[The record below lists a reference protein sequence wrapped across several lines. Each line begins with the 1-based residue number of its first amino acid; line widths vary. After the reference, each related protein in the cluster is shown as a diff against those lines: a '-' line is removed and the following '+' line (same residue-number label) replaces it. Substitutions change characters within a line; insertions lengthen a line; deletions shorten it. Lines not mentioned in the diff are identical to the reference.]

1 MGTPA
6 RLTLR
11 EGGTWG
17 QGGERDLGTQ
27 TEPTLR
33 PQHVQSV
40 LSPTSVMGDG
50 GGQPRRKGG
59 PNAGNT
65 AVQGQGCLLEDQP
78 VWAVVESSP
87 GTRWVGHEAAQI

>member
-6 RLTLR
+6 RLTLG

-17 QGGERDLGTQ
+17 RGGERDLGTQ

-59 PNAGNT
+59 PDARNT
-65 AVQGQGCLLEDQP
+65 AAQGQGCQQKVLPAGRPAYVGRCGEQP
-78 VWAVVESSP
+78 RD
-87 GTRWVGHEAAQI
+87 TVGRA